1 MKVFLDIN
9 DIKKH
14 ISELKQSNK
23 IISLVPT
30 MGNLHSGHISLVE
43 KAKKESDVV
52 IVSIFVNPIQFGP
65 NEDFNKYPR
74 TLEEDLEKIK
84 KAGGDIIFTPSVET
98 MYQADPNDRCVV
110 SSSYKSRLLCGKFRP
125 DHFDGVLTVVLKLLN
140 ICEPDKVF
148 FGMKDYQQYILIKD
162 MCESLNLNIDV
173 VACPLIRDRDGLAL
187 SSRNAY
193 MSAEQRTMALSLSK
207 AINSI
212 KNAFE
217 KGEKKVKHLKGV
229 GLNTMSASDVA
240 VQYIEI
246 VDSNSLMSAE
256 EAKKGD
262 LVAVAAYSGK
272 TRLIDNII
280 L

>member
-1 MKVFLDIN
+1 MKVFSE
-9 DIKKH
+9 IKDLKQH
-14 ISELKQSNK
+14 ISELKCDNK
-23 IISLVPT
+23 TLSLVPT
-30 MGNLHSGHISLVE
+30 MGNLHSGHISLVD
-43 KAKKESDVV
+43 KAKQESDVV

-84 KAGGDIIFTPSVET
+84 KAGADIVFTPSVET
-98 MYQADPNDRCVV
+98 MYSDVFNAGSKVLG
-110 SSSYKSRLLCGKFRP
+110 SYKNKLLCGKFRP
-125 DHFDGVLTVVLKLLN
+125 GHFDGVLTVVMKLFN
-140 ICEPDKVF
+140 ICEPDKAF
-148 FGMKDYQQYILIKD
+148 FGMKDYQQYVLIKD
-162 MCESLNLNIDV
+162 MCESLNLNINII
-173 VACPLIRDRDGLAL
+173 ACPLIRDKDGLAL

-193 MSAEQRTMALSLSK
+193 MSSEQRVMALSLSK

-217 KGEKKVKHLKGV
+217 KGEKTIKHLKEL
-229 GLNTMSASDVA
+229 GLSTMIDGNVV

-246 VDSNSLMSAE
+246 VDPNTLISVE
-256 EAKKGD
+256 KAKKGD

-272 TRLIDNII
+272 TRLIDNNI